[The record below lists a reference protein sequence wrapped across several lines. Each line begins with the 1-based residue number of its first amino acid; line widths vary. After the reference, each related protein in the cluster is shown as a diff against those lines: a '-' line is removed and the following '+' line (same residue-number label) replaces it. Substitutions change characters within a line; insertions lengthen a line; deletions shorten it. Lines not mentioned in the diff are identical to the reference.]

1 MWASLLSLVMKR
13 RVAQTLM
20 GDGLSTLKAA
30 KNSGT
35 WWFPLLEAVAHRVLV
50 EIKRA
55 SGMGCRL
62 LGEKC
67 PSNQAAKIDTEQD
80 LRRNFK

>member
-50 EIKRA
+50 EIRE
-55 SGMGCRL
+55 RL
-62 LGEKC
+62 EWAAVCWRKMPVE
-67 PSNQAAKIDTEQD
+67 PSSENRYRTGP
-80 LRRNFK
+80 

>member
-1 MWASLLSLVMKR
+1 MGQPV
-13 RVAQTLM
+13 VAGDEKTGSSDAD

-50 EIKRA
+50 EIRE
-55 SGMGCRL
+55 RL
-62 LGEKC
+62 EWAAVYLAKMPVE
-67 PSNQAAKIDTEQD
+67 PSSENRYRTGP
-80 LRRNFK
+80 